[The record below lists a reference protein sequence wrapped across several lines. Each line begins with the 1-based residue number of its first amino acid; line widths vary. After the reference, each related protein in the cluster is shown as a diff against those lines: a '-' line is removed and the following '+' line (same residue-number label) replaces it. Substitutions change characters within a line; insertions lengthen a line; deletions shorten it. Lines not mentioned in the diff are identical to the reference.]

1 MLIAEFLGKEENES
15 TTHTENH
22 IQIVI
27 EYKKKSLIKKGKET

>member
-22 IQIVI
+22 MQFVI
-27 EYKKKSLIKKGKET
+27 EYKKKAWLKKV